1 MVRRDTFVRPL
12 LPWFFVIS
20 CLCAT
25 PAPGQEPSATTDYE
39 GGPVLTLDAET
50 YRVTESAKILTVRVL
65 RGGSKTEAISVR
77 LRTVD
82 GSAQAGSDYTGSN
95 LVVRI
100 PKGKTQKKVKVK
112 ITRDSTSESSE
123 TFLLVLSEPSAGASL
138 GTPRLGTVIIA
149 GDRPDPPLV
158 AGAGGDARVA
168 LGETAVLAGS
178 ASGALGAVRF
188 NWTLV
193 SKPAGSSITLPAPTE
208 ATQRVSPDLAGS
220 YVLSLVVSDP
230 VRSSA
235 PARVTLTADALPE
248 PEPVLVGVD
257 EVGFTKSFRS
267 EVDPASEILVGFT
280 GPVDPATLNEQT
292 VRLTRDGIPV
302 PCARVFD
309 AELGRL
315 RLTPDAPLALDS
327 FYQLDVSDVGS
338 TQRPFSFSGFTTV
351 FQTPKKPFGLVA
363 GQVVGAR
370 REPLELV
377 TVRCAGQVQLTDASG
392 RFFFENVPPGR
403 QDLFIDTDTIAGST
417 LYTPMHYLVEV
428 RDGALPTTIGGP
440 IILTIVDPTGAV
452 NLPGNVVLHNPN
464 IPGLSIDWTGV
475 VARYPSGALFS
486 GEVTLSPVIPTD
498 VPMPFPGPG
507 SFYWTVQPGGLLL
520 DPPAKITVPLPVRM
534 SPGRQVDL
542 WSFDHAT
549 NEWVNYAQATVDPDG
564 VTATS
569 NPGQGLPF
577 TGWGAVVT
585 RTEVVR
591 DIGGSGGKAISGR
604 VLDAA
609 DNPLHGV
616 AVTSTGGESVY
627 TDYVVVDE
635 RVEFDGNL
643 DGSYRFSQQLVGFNE
658 EINGTF
664 SEFVPVPVQVRAFA
678 RDLAGNVYNAT
689 EIIDIS
695 AIADPTVPDGG
706 LPDELP
712 GPTLRLTDYPVER
725 DGKLLLHEDGIR
737 DDLSHVIRHGNVLLV
752 NSSTRYKQEIEALSR
767 RLAAMGFRENDA
779 GDFLRPTQTYARG
792 EPIHDAVRVFQAIW
806 FGGGYGPRFQTASGE
821 VTAEVLEAL
830 NTPRGVI
837 WSTNEPFVASN
848 GYEYVLDNRND
859 WFHATIPFKLQQLT
873 ARTGLNC
880 GTRATGG
887 PRCLGGR
894 CSSGDNHQAGG
905 AVDMNMVS
913 TSGTIFPGS
922 FYRCLKGTFDTSSRE
937 CTLSVSVSPQGVPEP
952 FEEWTEADRASNLP
966 TVDDAIAAG
975 RTWQIRT
982 GYSRTR
988 TQAHVDQIRNLTG
1001 AASVIFNDPVITDV
1015 SRVNNHHH
1023 HIHVNWL
1030 YRHGDEHAAGT
1041 EGAPPFP
1048 SIPLPE
1054 PAATGFRVVDYEP
1067 NEIDAAIAPSARFY
1081 LEFSEPVD
1089 PATLREETVRL
1100 VALNTGERVP
1110 LARVLNAAGTRLE
1123 LVPAGELP
1131 ERTLFVLRVSA
1142 ALQSAS
1148 GEPLDLGPFG
1158 NEDLSTFF
1166 TGLSPSVVSA
1176 EFGSESVTLTR
1187 FDLSGIALSVLGRNA
1202 SGASRPIDRFVADFS
1217 LEGASSLVLD
1227 GAVGPDGRLL
1237 RTFNGRSVLTALLDG
1252 PLAPS
1257 VPVTAEIVAGP
1268 RVAPRVRVGQPVVA
1282 EFDEPL
1288 DTSTLSLVTATV
1300 QALDGA
1306 PIDGTAALLPDR
1318 RTVSFT
1324 PASLPPAGRQLFLLV
1339 TLRVTDPAGRGID
1352 LITASPFLFVGQVPD
1367 ELDSDGDGLSDN
1379 LERALSPCVAPNVPD
1394 TDLDGTPDRD
1404 EDCDGD
1410 GLTNLDE
1417 VARDLDPGDA
1427 DSDDDGAPDGLELR
1441 TGCDPL
1447 LRQTA
1452 TLVGRT
1458 VDPAGNPVAGAT
1470 VEPLFGTRTA
1480 ESAGDGR
1487 FTLPDVAACVGNAA
1501 KATRDLGTT
1510 TTRGLTA
1517 RLQLAAG
1524 ETRDVG
1530 DITLREITQVLYPNP
1545 VMPRVGGRPAVAG
1558 GVQADADRDGT
1569 IDVITSG
1576 SGVIEVWRGDGK
1588 GGFGP
1593 PVAFGAG
1600 GSALGI
1606 QFADFT
1612 HDGTPDIVAAN
1623 SSSPGAVTFLRGL
1636 EEGRFGSPI
1645 QSTPP
1650 AISFPD
1656 RLTSGD
1662 FDQDG
1667 TRDVAVADG
1676 RSPSVRILRGDGG
1689 GLFTEVSAPTINS
1702 FRSRDVVSGDVT
1714 GDGTLD
1720 LLVAKQGALGG
1731 FDVLRGNGNGTFA
1744 SPVPAAAGLVFDSL
1758 FVADVDGDGDV
1769 DVLSVE
1775 RNRNLVTLRGNGDG
1789 TFAPPESQPSRTTQA
1804 RDLVLADLDQ
1814 DGTEDVLVAGDDAVE
1829 VFFGRGSGSYAPPVE
1844 YIIGCQPEALFPHD
1858 ADRDG
1863 LVDLVVGDRNLG
1875 SLIVNRGTTLGAW
1888 ERVERIPL
1896 SDFVPEVGTAD
1907 FNGDGTVDLAG
1918 VIEDDVD
1925 VAIAFG
1931 RGDGTFLPTLTIL
1944 FDGSARDVDFTLP
1957 DLDGDG
1963 DVDVVIAEADVDR
1976 VSWSLNDG
1984 FGTFGTPISV
1994 PTGDQPVDIDAADV
2008 TGDGVIDLLTANDA
2022 AGTVSLLRGDGNGSF
2037 AGAVAISTGVRTRQ
2051 LAVGDLDGDGTADLA
2066 VSTRGAL
2073 ELLFGTGGGAFDRRV
2088 SLTEVAD
2095 FQDLRLVDLDRDGV
2109 VDLLGAS
2116 YNFGFAWLRGR
2127 GDGTFDP
2134 PVQPPGG
2141 GVMSSA
2147 TTADVDLDGRLDIV
2161 GTDDLLGMVIFRQA
2175 ADGSFGP
2182 FETYDVDC
2190 FSESL
2195 VLEDFN
2201 RDGLPDVVAGTAFGS
2216 FHVVLHR

>member
-1 MVRRDTFVRPL
+1 MVFREALVRSL
-12 LPWFFVIS
+12 LPWFLVLS
-20 CLCAT
+20 CLCAA
-25 PAPGQEPSATTDYE
+25 PALCQEPSATTDYE
-39 GGPVLTLDAET
+39 GGPILTLDAEI
-50 YRVTESAKILTVRVL
+50 YRVTESTKTVAVRIL
-65 RGGSKTEAISVR
+65 RGGSKTEAVSVR

-82 GSAQAGSDYTGSN
+82 GSARAGSDYTGVDF
-95 LVVRI
+95 VVKL
-100 PKGKTQKKVKVK
+100 PKGKTQKKLKLK
-112 ITRDSTSESSE
+112 IARDSTPETSE

-138 GTPRLGTVIIA
+138 GTPRLGTVVIA
-149 GDRPDPPLV
+149 GDRPDPPL
-158 AGAGGDARVA
+158 AASAGGDARVT
-168 LGETAVLAGS
+168 LGETAILAGS
-178 ASGALGAVRF
+178 ASGALGPVRF
-188 NWTLV
+188 NWTLA
-193 SKPAGSSITLPAPTE
+193 SKPAGSAVTLPAPTE

-230 VRSSA
+230 ARSSA

-248 PEPVLVGVD
+248 PEPVVVGVD
-257 EVGFTKSFRS
+257 EVRFTRSFRS
-267 EVDPASEILVGFT
+267 EVDPVSEILVGFL
-280 GPVDPATLNEQT
+280 GPVDPATLNDQT
-292 VRLTRDGIPV
+292 VRLTRDGVPV
-302 PCARVFD
+302 PCTRAFD
-309 AELGRL
+309 AELVL
-315 RLTPDAPLALDS
+315 LTLTPDAPLQFDS
-327 FYQLDVSDVGS
+327 FYQLDVSGIGS

-351 FQTPKKPFGLVA
+351 FQTPKQPFGLVA
-363 GQVVGAR
+363 GQVVGAK
-370 REPLELV
+370 REPLEFV

-403 QDLFIDTDTIAGST
+403 QDLFIDTDTIVSDVI
-417 LYTPMHYLVEV
+417 YTPMHYLVDV
-428 RDGALPTTIGGP
+428 QGGALPTTIGGP
-440 IILTIVDPTGAV
+440 IILTIVDRTGAV
-452 NLPGNVVLHNPN
+452 EIPGSVVLHNPN

-475 VARYPSGALFS
+475 VPRQPTGALFT
-486 GEVTLSPVIPTD
+486 GEVTLSSVIPTD

-549 NEWVNYAQATVDPDG
+549 NEWVNYAQATVNPDG

-604 VLDAA
+604 VFDAA

-627 TDYVVVDE
+627 TDYVVENE
-635 RVEFDGNL
+635 RVVFDGSL

-712 GPTLRLTDYPVER
+712 GPTLRLTDYSVER

-767 RLAAMGFRENDA
+767 RLAALGFRENDA
-779 GDFLRPTQTYARG
+779 GEFLRPTETYARG

-837 WSTNEPFVASN
+837 WSTNGPFVASN
-848 GYEYVLDNRND
+848 GYEYVLVNRND

-887 PRCLGGR
+887 PRCLEGR
-894 CSSGDNHQAGG
+894 CSAGDNHQAGG

-975 RTWQIRT
+975 RTWQIKT
-982 GYSRTR
+982 GYSRTQ
-988 TQAHVDQIRNLTG
+988 TQAHIDQIRNLTG
-1001 AASVIFNDPVITDV
+1001 AAAVIFNDPAITGV
-1015 SRVNNHHH
+1015 SRVAAHHH

-1030 YRHGDEHAAGT
+1030 YRHGDEHPAGT

-1048 SIPLPE
+1048 SAPLPE
-1054 PAATGFRVVDYEP
+1054 PRASGFRVVDYEP
-1067 NEIDAAIAPSARFY
+1067 NEIDAAVPPNARFF

-1089 PATLREETVRL
+1089 PATLTEETVRL
-1100 VALNTGERVP
+1100 VELNTGERVP

-1131 ERTLFVLRVSA
+1131 ERAIFVLRVSA

-1158 NEDLSTFF
+1158 NEDLSSFF

-1187 FDLSGIALSVLGRNA
+1187 FDLSGIALSVQGRNA
-1202 SGASRPIDRFVADFS
+1202 SGASRAIDQFVADFL

-1227 GAVGPDGRLL
+1227 GPVGPDGRLL

-1282 EFDEPL
+1282 EFGEPL
-1288 DTSTLSLVTATV
+1288 DTPTLSLVTAAV

-1306 PIDGTAALLPDR
+1306 SIDGTAALLPDR

-1324 PASLPPAGRQLFLLV
+1324 PANLPPAGRPLFLLV

-1417 VARDLDPGDA
+1417 LGRDLDPGDN

-1447 LRQTA
+1447 VRQTA
-1452 TLVGRT
+1452 TLTGRT
-1458 VDPAGNPVAGAT
+1458 VDPTGAPVAGADIA
-1470 VEPLFGTRTA
+1470 PLFGTGTA
-1480 ESAGDGR
+1480 SSASDGR
-1487 FTLPDVAACVGNAA
+1487 FSLAGAAACVGNAVL
-1501 KATRDLGTT
+1501 ATGSVGPKL
-1510 TTRGLTA
+1510 TRGLSA

-1524 ETRDVG
+1524 EVRELG
-1530 DITLREITQVLYPNP
+1530 DITLREVSDLLYPNP
-1545 VMPRVGGRPAVAG
+1545 VMPRGGRG
-1558 GVQADADRDGT
+1558 GIDSGVQFDVDRDGT

-1576 SGVIEVWRGDGK
+1576 SGTVDVWRGNGE
-1588 GGFGP
+1588 GRFGP
-1593 PVAFGAG
+1593 PVGFGAG
-1600 GSALGI
+1600 SSPTGI
-1606 QFADFT
+1606 ELADFT
-1612 HDGTPDIVAAN
+1612 HDGTPDVVVAN
-1623 SSSPGAVTFLRGL
+1623 DTNTGSVSFLRGL
-1636 EEGRFGSPI
+1636 EEGRFGTSI
-1645 QSTPP
+1645 QSLPP
-1650 AISFPD
+1650 TISFPE

-1676 RSPSVRILRGDGG
+1676 RSSTIRILQGNGAG
-1689 GLFTEVSAPTINS
+1689 AFTEISAPAITA
-1702 FRSRDVVSGDVT
+1702 FRPRDVVSGDVT

-1720 LLVAKQGALGG
+1720 LLVARQDITGG
-1731 FDVLRGNGNGTFA
+1731 FDVLRGIGNGTFA
-1744 SPVPAAAGLVFDSL
+1744 SPEPVAAGLLFDSL
-1758 FVADVDGDGDV
+1758 FVADLDGDTDL

-1775 RNRNLVTLRGNGDG
+1775 RNRNLVTIRGNGNG
-1789 TFAPPESQPSRTTQA
+1789 TFAPAESQPSRTTRA
-1804 RDLVLADLDQ
+1804 KDLALVDLDQ
-1814 DGTEDVLVAGDDAVE
+1814 DGTQDVVVAGDAQVE
-1829 VFFGRGSGSYAPPVE
+1829 VFFGRGSGSYAPSEE
-1844 YIIGCQPEALFPHD
+1844 YIIGCQPEAVFPHD

-1863 LVDLVVGDRNLG
+1863 LIDLVVGDDNLG

-1896 SDFVPEVGTAD
+1896 SDFVPEVDTAD
-1907 FNGDGTVDLAG
+1907 FNGDGTADVAG
-1918 VIEDDVD
+1918 VVEDDVD
-1925 VAIAFG
+1925 VAIALG
-1931 RGDGTFLPTLTIL
+1931 RGDGTFQPPLTVP
-1944 FDGSARDVDFTLP
+1944 FDGNARDVDFTLS

-1963 DVDVVIAEADVDR
+1963 DVDIVIAEADFDR
-1976 VSWSLNDG
+1976 VSFSLNDG
-1984 FGTFGTPISV
+1984 RANFGTPV
-1994 PTGDQPVDIDAADV
+1994 TLPTGDGPVDVDAADV
-2008 TGDGVIDLLTANDA
+2008 TGDGVIDLLTANESA
-2022 AGTVSLLRGDGNGSF
+2022 FTISLLRGDGAGSF
-2037 AGAVAISTGVRTRQ
+2037 AGAVAISTGIRPRQ

-2066 VSTRGAL
+2066 VSTRDAL
-2073 ELLFGTGGGAFDRRV
+2073 ELLFGTGDGAFDRRTSV
-2088 SLTEVAD
+2088 TEVAD
-2095 FQDLRLVDLDRDGV
+2095 FNDLRIVDLDRDGI

-2116 YNFGFAWLRGR
+2116 YRFGFAWLRGR
-2127 GDGTFDP
+2127 GDGTFDAA
-2134 PVQPPGG
+2134 VRPPGG

-2147 TTADVDLDGRLDIV
+2147 TTSDVDLDGRLDIV
-2161 GTDDLLGMVIFRQA
+2161 GTDDSLGMVIFRQA

-2195 VLEDFN
+2195 VLGDFN

-2216 FHVVLHR
+2216 FHVILHR